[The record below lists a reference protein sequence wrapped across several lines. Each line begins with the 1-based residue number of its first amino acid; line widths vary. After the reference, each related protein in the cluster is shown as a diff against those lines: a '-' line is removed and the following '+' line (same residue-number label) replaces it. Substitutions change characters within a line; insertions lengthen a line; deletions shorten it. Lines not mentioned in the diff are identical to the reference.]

1 MKHLRLIG
9 DVHGKISKYIPIAIN
24 AEHSIQ
30 IGDMG
35 FRDSYELMRT
45 CQLDATRHKFLPGNH
60 DDYGVLPNEFSL
72 PDFGV
77 LEDTT
82 FGKIFF
88 VRGGFSIDKSQRI
101 PYHSYWPNEELS
113 AKQSKEA
120 YTMYLDEKPD
130 IVLSHEG
137 PSLATKRISSPGILK
152 EWGFDPSTFM
162 TSTTKMLNAMLDSYV
177 PKLWV
182 FGHFHRPLDQVIS
195 GCRFICLAELQ
206 YHDLLA

>member
-88 VRGGFSIDKSQRI
+88 VRGAFSIDKNHRTLGIDYFS
-101 PYHSYWPNEELS
+101 NEELS
-113 AKQSKEA
+113 YKTSLEA
-120 YTMYLDEKPD
+120 YELYMNEKPD

-137 PSLATKRISSPGILK
+137 PTLATRKITSPAILK
-152 EWGFDPSTFM
+152 EFGWNPSTFL
-162 TSTTKMLNAMLDSYV
+162 TSTTRMLNTMLDSHV

-182 FGHFHRPLDQVIS
+182 FGHYHRPLDQVIS

-206 YHDLLA
+206 YYDLLA